1 MQLCVSESHSEF
13 KKVAQVAAFF
23 YACRISSTGQ
33 STALRMPEM
42 GVRIS
47 HSAPRSINSQWT
59 ECLASN
65 EVARG
70 SNPLCCAIYCPVA
83 QRQSRVLIRLW
94 SLVQVQPG
102 QPRYGSTIGQ
112 CAALIRQMM
121 LVRVQPVPP
130 YLGVQMHSSIGQ
142 SNSLLSCRF
151 QVRILMCPPLFCL
164 TNRSK
169 F

>member
-1 MQLCVSESHSEF
+1 MQLCVSEILQNSKRSHRLRPFFMPAEL
-13 KKVAQVAAFF
+13 AQLDRARHYECRRWKFESFIPRHAALTQ
-23 YACRISSTGQ
+23 R
-33 STALRMPEM
+33 
-42 GVRIS
+42 
-47 HSAPRSINSQWT
+47 T

-65 EVARG
+65 EVVRG
-70 SNPLCCAIYCPVA
+70 SNPLCCAICCPVA
-83 QRQSRVLIRLW
+83 QWQSRVLIRLW

-130 YLGVQMHSSIGQ
+130 YFRSSDAQLNWIEQQPSKLQVSG
-142 SNSLLSCRF
+142 SNPDVSAISC
-151 QVRILMCPPLFCL
+151 LK
-164 TNRSK
+164 NRSK